1 MAKLAVIES
10 SAVVESVESAR
21 SKYQDYKSK
30 YGGDILI
37 DQAIRLVDHWLD
49 NQDKASENYL
59 DKDFINDAMEIAFD
73 IEIAA
78 LDASQQLKTKASR
91 EKYERIN
98 EILSDLRVL
107 MQCAF

>member
-1 MAKLAVIES
+1 MTNLAVIDS
-10 SAVVESVESAR
+10 SRVVESAETAKKR
-21 SKYQDYKSK
+21 YEEYKAK
-30 YGGDILI
+30 YGSDILI
-37 DQAIRLVDHWLD
+37 DQAIRLVEHWLE
-49 NQDKASENYL
+49 NQDKSNENYL
-59 DKDFINDAMEIAFD
+59 DKEFVDDAMEMAFD

-107 MQCAF
+107 MKCVF

>member
-1 MAKLAVIES
+1 MTNLAVIENS
-10 SAVVESVESAR
+10 RAVESVHTAKQRYTE
-21 SKYQDYKSK
+21 YKEK
-30 YGGDILI
+30 YGSDIYI
-37 DQAIRLVDHWLD
+37 DQAIRLVDHWLE
-49 NQDKASENYL
+49 NQNKQSESYL
-59 DKDFINDAMEIAFD
+59 DKEFIKDAMEIAFD

-107 MQCAF
+107 MKCVF